1 MHVETGSDGDLQ
13 DLGDNTEV
21 ITEIPL
27 ACALLEY
34 EKPKKQVSRTW
45 GITDEPIG
53 DPLVRRAEA
62 ILRQNAPY
70 PGDDLG
76 KEETLSSERFLIYRT
91 SETRHLIMDRA
102 SHLEDDIEIPSFLLN
117 NPNFFIS
124 DWYMKRLAWP
134 LDVPRFMLRY
144 MQQRTP
150 MGDAIAER
158 VATMLN
164 AEVRLPGES
173 SPDRFYCHRV
183 GYENENVYE
192 IFDQELNFYVCAD
205 DKFLSNEKLN
215 VNHWYAKHLFK
226 AYRKLN
232 GLMVAKE
239 LEWENNHLRLL

>member
-1 MHVETGSDGDLQ
+1 M
-13 DLGDNTEV
+13 
-21 ITEIPL
+21 EIPL

-45 GITDEPIG
+45 GITDESIG
-53 DPLVRRAEA
+53 DPLARRAEA

-102 SHLEDDIEIPSFLLN
+102 SHLEDDIEIPLFLLN

-124 DWYMKRLAWP
+124 NWYMKRLAWP

-158 VATMLN
+158 VASMLN
-164 AEVRLPGES
+164 TEVRLPGES

-205 DKFLSNEKLN
+205 DRFLSNEKLN
-215 VNHWYAKHLFK
+215 VSHWYAKHLLK